1 MKESCHQAAS
11 LKRTVSSLLHTVTLS
26 RNGLDE
32 LFITA
37 VPHRD
42 GETFTDMFEA
52 AVHVV
57 SDAGATIVAQDVFG
71 LPALEQAEKQA
82 LHDVFGEPDWP
93 VTWLREG
100 ASAGEALTG
109 TQIRAIAGTAVERIR
124 IDGRVVGSVFADEYA
139 RYARL
144 ADLRSSDPSLPRAR
158 QARQTFEMMESAF
171 QAVGM
176 GFSDCVR
183 TWLYLDDILDWYG
196 EFNKVRDAFFRER
209 NVFDGL
215 VPASTGIGGS
225 NAAGSAVIANAIAI
239 QAIDPSA
246 GAIKAFP
253 LPSPLQCPALE
264 YGSSF
269 SRAVEVAFRDH
280 RHLMVSGTAS
290 IEPGGKTACLDDTLG
305 QIDLT
310 MKVVAG
316 ILESRK
322 MDWSDVT
329 RAIAY
334 IKDGTEAPLFT
345 KWLAD
350 NSLPPLPM
358 VTAENDICR
367 PELLFEIEVD
377 AIQADGDIDLPAHL
391 R

>member
-1 MKESCHQAAS
+1 MKESCHVTAS
-11 LKRTVSSLLHTVTLS
+11 LKRAVSPLLHTVTLS

-37 VPHRD
+37 VPHQD
-42 GETFTDMFEA
+42 GGTFTDMFEA
-52 AVHVV
+52 AMRVV

-71 LPALEQAEKQA
+71 LPALEEAEKQA

-93 VTWLREG
+93 ITWLREG

-124 IDGRVVGSVFADEYA
+124 IDGRVVGSVFTDGCA

-144 ADLRSSDPSLPRAR
+144 ADLRSADPSAPRTQ
-158 QARQTFEMMESAF
+158 QARETLEMMESAF
-171 QAVGM
+171 QSVGM
-176 GFSDCVR
+176 EFSDCIR
-183 TWLYLDDILDWYG
+183 TWLYLDNILDWY
-196 EFNKVRDAFFRER
+196 EQFNKVRDAFFRER

-225 NAAGSAVIANAIAI
+225 NAAGSAVVANAIAI
-239 QAIDPSA
+239 QPIDPSA
-246 GAIKAFP
+246 GHIKVFP

-269 SRAVEVAFRDH
+269 SRAVEVAFPGH

-310 MKVVAG
+310 MKVVAA

-377 AIQADGDIDLPAHL
+377 AIQADGNLDRQA
-391 R
+391 